1 MRRCVRIRGVTWTRR
16 EWLRGVTAAWMARV
30 TSARIAGQEGLGPL
44 ASRIQADLRR
54 HASFGDKFSGGPGDT
69 ATAQWIA
76 DRLRKSG
83 YRLDE
88 SMFDAPFFAK
98 RLARLTSGGMS
109 ATVLP
114 QAPVL
119 TTGPAGVTAPMS
131 VVETQIRNV
140 SGRIALIVTPLARH
154 AALFP
159 DRGIGLT
166 VRTAAAEGALAIV
179 LVTMGPT
186 AEAIALN
193 APEDEPFVPVPMAI
207 LAPRLAEPFV
217 AAARAG
223 ASATLVVDGDA
234 TRRPSINLVGRVHRG
249 ERWLAIS
256 TPRSGWFDCVGE
268 RGTGTAVFLQLADW
282 AVRRFPSHS
291 IFVMNTGGHEY
302 FFAGSHR
309 VIAQAPPPN
318 ATVAWAHI
326 GATLAAR
333 DAEERDGRLIMLD
346 SADPQRSLMVTPA
359 ARDAGLQAFKGLTGL
374 DRPVDVQ
381 PNAGELSTFS
391 DRGYAKAF
399 AVLGVHRWLHTSE
412 DTLERVDARLVV
424 PVLQAHQKMIE
435 LLVGQS

>member
-1 MRRCVRIRGVTWTRR
+1 MTWTRR
-16 EWLRGVTAAWMARV
+16 DWLRGITAAWIARA
-30 TSARIAGQEGLGPL
+30 TTARADGQQGLGPL

-54 HASFGDKFSGGPGDT
+54 HASFGDKFSGGPGDA
-69 ATAQWIA
+69 ATAHWIG

-83 YRLDE
+83 YRVEE
-88 SMFDAPFFAK
+88 STFDAPYFVK
-98 RLARLTSGGMS
+98 RVARLTSGGIT

-114 QAPVL
+114 QAPVMI
-119 TTGPAGVTAPMS
+119 TGPSGVTAPMA

-140 SGRIALIVTPLARH
+140 SGRIALIVAPLARH

-166 VRTAAAEGALAIV
+166 VRTAAAEGAAAIV
-179 LVTMGPT
+179 LVTTGPT

-193 APEDEPFVPVPMAI
+193 APEGEPFVPVPMAV

-217 AAARAG
+217 DAARAG

-234 TRRPSINLVGRVHRG
+234 TRRPSINLVGRVQRG

-256 TPRSGWFDCVGE
+256 TPRSGWFGCVGE
-268 RGTGTAVFLQLADW
+268 RGTGTAVFLELAGW
-282 AVRRFPSHS
+282 AVRRFPNHS

-318 ATVAWAHI
+318 TTVAWAHI

-333 DAEERDGRLIMLD
+333 DAEERDGRLLMLD
-346 SADPQRSLMVTPA
+346 TADPQRSLMVTAA
-359 ARDAGLQAFKGLTGL
+359 ARDAGALAFKGLSGL
-374 DRPVDVQ
+374 DRPVAVQ
-381 PNAGELSTFS
+381 PSAGELSTFS

-399 AVLGVHRWLHTSE
+399 AVLGAHRWLHTTE

-435 LLVGQS
+435 LLVGA